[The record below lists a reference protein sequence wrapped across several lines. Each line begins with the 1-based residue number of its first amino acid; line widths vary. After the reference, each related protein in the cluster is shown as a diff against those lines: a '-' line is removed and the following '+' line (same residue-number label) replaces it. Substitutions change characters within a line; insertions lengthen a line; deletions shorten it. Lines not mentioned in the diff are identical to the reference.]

1 VRLNYILISKTNL
14 LNKTTLIFTLLL
26 TAINLQAQIGGESTY
41 QFMSLPNSARS
52 SSLSNS
58 SIGLWDNDLNLSID
72 NPSLLD
78 SNSHQQLAL
87 NYADYIADINYGMV
101 AYAHHVDNV
110 GTFAV
115 ALNYMHYGTFNEADA
130 TGKKYGTFSA
140 SDYAFNILYSKS
152 LYPNLQIGANLK
164 ILYSNYYQYSS
175 AGIALDAGVTYH
187 IDKKQMAWSF
197 VIKNFGHQIKPYREG
212 NFEPLPF
219 DMQLGFSKKMSH
231 APFRVLVAIH
241 HLHNWDMAFDS
252 PIKEKSTILGE
263 EEEDVEVS
271 WWEEAGDEGIRHLNV
286 GVELIPL
293 KNVYIRAGYN
303 FQRMKEMV
311 IDDKF
316 GMVGFS
322 VGAGIRIYKFHISYA
337 RAVYHVAGG
346 TNTFSIT
353 SNLSE
358 FF

>member
-1 VRLNYILISKTNL
+1 M
-14 LNKTTLIFTLLL
+14 NKTTLIFTLLL
-26 TAINLQAQIGGESTY
+26 TVINLQAQIGGESTY
-41 QFMSLPNSARS
+41 QFLSLPNSARS

-58 SIGLWDNDLNLSID
+58 SIGLWDSDLNLSID

-101 AYAHHVDNV
+101 GYAHHLTNI
-110 GTFAV
+110 GTFAA
-115 ALNYMHYGTFNEADA
+115 ALNYMHYGTFDEADE

-152 LYPNLQIGANLK
+152 LSHNLQIGVNLK
-164 ILYSNYYQYSS
+164 FLYSDYYQYYSS
-175 AGIALDAGVTYH
+175 GVALDAGITYH
-187 IDKKQMAWSF
+187 NDEKLSSLSF
-197 VIKNFGHQIKPYREG
+197 LVKNFGHQIKPYREN

-219 DMQLGFSKKMSH
+219 DMQIGFAKKMNH
-231 APFRVLVAIH
+231 APFRVLIALH
-241 HLHNWDMAFDS
+241 HLHNWGMAFES
-252 PIKEKSTILGE
+252 PLKEKNTILGNE
-263 EEEDVEVS
+263 EEEIETAK
-271 WWEEAGDEGIRHLNV
+271 WEEYGDELIRHLNV
-286 GVELIPL
+286 GVELIPV

-311 IDDKF
+311 INDKF

-353 SNLSE
+353 SNLGE

>member
-1 VRLNYILISKTNL
+1 MRLLLYLQTNIFL
-14 LNKTTLIFTLLL
+14 KKHTLIFVILL
-26 TAINLQAQIGGESTY
+26 TVVNLQAQIGGESTY

-58 SIGLWDNDLNLSID
+58 SIGLWDSDLNLGID

-78 SNSHQQLAL
+78 SSSHQQLAL

-101 AYAHHVDNV
+101 AYAHHFEGI
-110 GTFAV
+110 GTFAMGM
-115 ALNYMHYGTFNEADA
+115 NYMHYGLFDEADE
-130 TGKKYGTFSA
+130 TGEKIGTFSA
-140 SDYAFNILYSKS
+140 SDYVFNVLYSKA

-164 ILYSNYYQYSS
+164 FLYSNYYQYFSS
-175 AGIALDAGVTYH
+175 GVAIDAGLTYH
-187 IDKKQMAWSF
+187 NDEKLMSLSF

-219 DMQLGFSKKMSH
+219 DMQIGFAKKMSH
-231 APFRVLVAIH
+231 APFRVLIALH
-241 HLHNWDMAFDS
+241 HLHNWDMAFES
-252 PIKEKSTILGE
+252 PLKEKNTILGE
-263 EEEDVEVS
+263 EDEADEPS
-271 WWEEAGDEGIRHLNV
+271 KWEEYGDEAIRHLNV

-303 FQRMKEMV
+303 FQKMKEMV

-337 RAVYHVAGG
+337 RSIYHVAGG

-353 SNLSE
+353 SNLGE

>member
-1 VRLNYILISKTNL
+1 MNKYII
-14 LNKTTLIFTLLL
+14 IFTLLF
-26 TAINLQAQIGGESTY
+26 TVITLQAQIGGESTY

-58 SIGLWDNDLNLSID
+58 SIALSESDLNLSID

-87 NYADYIADINYGMV
+87 NYADYISDINYGMV
-101 AYAHHVDNV
+101 GYAQHFNNI

-115 ALNYMHYGTFNEADA
+115 ALNYMHYGTFDEADI
-130 TGKKYGTFSA
+130 TGDKIGTFSA
-140 SDYAFNILYSKS
+140 SDYAFNILYSKA

-164 ILYSNYYQYSS
+164 FLYSNYYQYSS
-175 AGIALDAGVTYH
+175 SGIALDAGITYH
-187 IDKKQMAWSF
+187 NDEKQTAFSF

-219 DMQLGFSKKMSH
+219 DMQIGFSKKMSH
-231 APFRVLVAIH
+231 APFRLLVALH
-241 HLHNWDMAFDS
+241 HLHNWNMAFDS
-252 PIKEKSTILGE
+252 PLKDKNMTLGE
-263 EEEDVEVS
+263 EEESKSS
-271 WWEEAGDEGIRHLNV
+271 WWEDSADEAIRHLNV
-286 GVELIPL
+286 GVELTPID
-293 KNVYIRAGYN
+293 NVYIRAGYN
-303 FQRMKEMV
+303 FQKMKEMM
-311 IDDKF
+311 ISDKF

-337 RAVYHVAGG
+337 RSIYHVAGG

-353 SNLSE
+353 SNLGE